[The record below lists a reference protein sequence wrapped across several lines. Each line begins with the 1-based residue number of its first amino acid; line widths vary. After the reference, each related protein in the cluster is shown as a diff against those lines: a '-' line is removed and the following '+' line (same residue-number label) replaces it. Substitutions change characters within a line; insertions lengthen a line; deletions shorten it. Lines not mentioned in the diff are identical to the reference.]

1 MLWGQ
6 ESSSAPGS
14 QERRAETVNVARRSL
29 CHCHLARVQ
38 SLFRRKALAGQD
50 VRTLREA
57 AKACEDRSSAR
68 LKVRLF
74 QGAMEANT
82 SLMTTSY
89 PADTHWLTA
98 P

>member
-1 MLWGQ
+1 M
-6 ESSSAPGS
+6 
-14 QERRAETVNVARRSL
+14 SL
-29 CHCHLARVQ
+29 PFSQ
-38 SLFRRKALAGQD
+38 SLKLVQKKSTG
-50 VRTLREA
+50 RTRCENTERSS
-57 AKACEDRSSAR
+57 KGHEDRSSAR